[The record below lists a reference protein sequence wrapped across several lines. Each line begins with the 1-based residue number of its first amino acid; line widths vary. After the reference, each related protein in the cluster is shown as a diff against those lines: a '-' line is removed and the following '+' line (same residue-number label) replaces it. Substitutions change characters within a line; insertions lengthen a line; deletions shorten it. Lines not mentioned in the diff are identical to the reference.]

1 MTAALLREAAI
12 LSACL
17 LATTAH
23 AQTYGPYPQETFTT
37 CGNPSSKVAVE
48 MAHGGAWVGGDDQ
61 MPAVAQLCTFL
72 GNRGVYV
79 MAVDYRLSG
88 TAPWPAQLQD
98 AQTGLAW
105 LRAHSPAKR
114 IGVIGM
120 SAGGHIA
127 LSVGLSPAPVTFAQ
141 TDPLGETAS
150 VSWNSKGPDFVVDF
164 SGPTDLTDMAM
175 LPKAIPWLLNGLPMT
190 DSASRAWA
198 SPIAHLDSSMPET
211 LVSHGTEDEVVPV
224 AQSDA
229 FVTMARA
236 VGANVV
242 YDRHAGGHVFSKLGP
257 EKLVLFKEVLA
268 FVRGTK

>member
-1 MTAALLREAAI
+1 MTRVLISIIVALGF
-12 LSACL
+12 ACL
-17 LATTAH
+17 AMAAE
-23 AQTYGPYPQETFTT
+23 AQNYGPYPQETYTT
-37 CGNPSSKVAVE
+37 CGNPASKVAVE
-48 MAHGGAWVGGDDQ
+48 MIHGGAWVGGTDT

-79 MAVDYRLSG
+79 VAIDYRLSG

-98 AQTGLAW
+98 AQTGMKW

-120 SAGGHIA
+120 SAGAHIA
-127 LSVGLSPAPVTFAQ
+127 LSVGLSQAPITFAQ
-141 TDPLGETAS
+141 TDSLNEAS
-150 VSWNSKGPDFVVDF
+150 TGGSVIPDFVVDF
-164 SGPTDLTDMAM
+164 SGPTDLTDVAM

-190 DSASRAWA
+190 DSAARAWA
-198 SPIAHLDSSMPET
+198 SPIAHLSGSMPQT

-229 FVTMARA
+229 FVTMAQA
-236 VGANVV
+236 VSANVV
-242 YDRHAGGHVFSKLGP
+242 YDRHAGGHVFSRLGP
-257 EKLVLFKEVLA
+257 EKDVLFKEVLA